1 MGDCTILLTLD
12 AVVPVELTAF
22 TTESLNGEVLIKWQT
37 ATETNNSGF
46 EVQKSQKSNVKSQ
59 TDWLTISFVE
69 GNGTATE
76 VNEYIYRDKIEKPG
90 SYYYRLKQIDFDG
103 TTTYSP
109 EIEVD
114 VTGPTEFTL
123 MQNYPNPFN
132 PATTIRFTL
141 PVKTDILIA
150 VYNSIGEK
158 VAEAFK
164 GEMDEGYYEVKFDAS
179 NLSSGVYFYRFE
191 SKQFVDVKKMVLT
204 K

>member
-1 MGDCTILLTLD
+1 M
-12 AVVPVELTAF
+12 
-22 TTESLNGEVLIKWQT
+22 LIKWQT

-46 EVQKSQKSNVKSQ
+46 ELERSQESGVSSKKNWNNI
-59 TDWLTISFVE
+59 TFVE
-69 GNGTATE
+69 GNGTTTE

-103 TTTYSP
+103 TTTYGP

-164 GEMDEGYYEVKFDAS
+164 V
-179 NLSSGVYFYRFE
+179 RW
-191 SKQFVDVKKMVLT
+191 T
-204 K
+204 KVITK